1 MENIKILKL
10 QFGNMENKTIKI
22 VLITTVLV
30 SFILLFTCYV
40 KVFNK
45 NDNITCECEEIDY
58 EDLPFSSQEYF
69 ILKNKKDTSAYSFIF
84 TEMDNHTLLEIFNSP
99 YYKYYMIER
108 ESDLKDTTAISN
120 GEGKRRA
127 GKYYSLDYPKLLSEF
142 EQCLFAFSKNNNIN
156 KLKSIK
162 FRLGN
167 MTNLA
172 ITTTNTIMNFKNI
185 RSIKHQDIDDALK
198 KTSLNRDLNKILN
211 NYNLKI
217 KSIHCQEEIY
227 LIDRSTFM
235 NVSLIKP
242 DTSVPP
248 HIVDVEI
255 LVKIDRSETVMR
267 DQSKITRSSGYVYP
281 DVINGGY
288 AIRI

>member
-1 MENIKILKL
+1 
-10 QFGNMENKTIKI
+10 MENKTIKI

-84 TEMDNHTLLEIFNSP
+84 TEMDKHTLLEIFNSP

-120 GEGKRRA
+120 REGKRRA

-156 KLKSIK
+156 KLKTIK

-185 RSIKHQDIDDALK
+185 RSIKHQDIDEALK
-198 KTSLNRDLNKILN
+198 KTTLTQDLNNFLIK
-211 NYNLKI
+211 YNLDVR
-217 KSIHCQEEIY
+217 SIHCQEEIF
-227 LIDRSTFM
+227 LIDESTFR
-235 NVSLIKP
+235 NVCLIP
-242 DTSVPP
+242 PETSVPP

-255 LVKIDRSETVMR
+255 LVKVSPIGMLTHFDS
-267 DQSKITRSSGYVYP
+267 
-281 DVINGGY
+281 
-288 AIRI
+288 